1 MAGHVTRLDCR
12 RESLLELFR
21 AALSAVDPIRVVPT
35 GLPPPPRGRTVVVG
49 AGKASA
55 AMARA
60 VEDAWRGP
68 LQGLVLTR
76 YGHAVSC
83 RRIEIVEAA
92 HPVPDAVGESATI
105 RILDL
110 ARRLDEDDLLLAL
123 ISGGGSAL
131 LAAPAPGISLA
142 EKQSVSAALL
152 RAGARIGEINAVR
165 KHISSIKGGR
175 LALAA
180 YPAAVHTLAI
190 SDVPG
195 DDPATIA
202 SGPTVADPTSLHDAK
217 DVVRRYRIALPPSV
231 ADRLADPDSE
241 TPKPGD
247 PRLSRARFD
256 NLAGAADCLAAAATR
271 AEEMGF
277 RSRILG
283 DSIEGPAGELA
294 ARMAHAVRS
303 ALHQG
308 GRWVLLSGGES
319 TVEVRGSG
327 RGGPNAEFVLAFAME
342 VDGMPGVSAISADTD
357 GIDGTGG
364 HAGAVAQPD
373 TLVRAAAMGLDPV
386 AALQEND
393 AAGFFEALGDLVET
407 GPTRTNVSDFRAIIV
422 APN

>member
-1 MAGHVTRLDCR
+1 MEGYGKRPDCGRETLLD
-12 RESLLELFR
+12 LFR
-21 AALSAVDPIRVVPT
+21 AALSAVDPFRVVPPA
-35 GLPPPPRGRTVVVG
+35 LPPPPRGRTVVVG

-60 VEDAWRGP
+60 VEDAWEGP

-83 RRIEIVEAA
+83 QRIEIVEAA
-92 HPVPDAVGESATI
+92 HPVPDAVGESAAI
-105 RILDL
+105 RILNL
-110 ARRLDEDDLLLAL
+110 ARQLGEDDLLLTL

-131 LAAPAPGISLA
+131 LVAPASGISLA
-142 EKQSVSAALL
+142 EKQSVSVALL

-202 SGPTVADPTSLHDAK
+202 SGPTVADPTSLHDAR
-217 DVVRRYRIALPPSV
+217 DVVRRYGIVLPPAV
-231 ADRLADPDSE
+231 ADRLADPENE
-241 TPKPGD
+241 TPIPGD
-247 PRLSRARFD
+247 SRLARADFV
-256 NLAGAADCLAAAATR
+256 NLAGAADCLAAAAAR
-271 AEEMGF
+271 AEEMGY

-294 ARMAHAVRS
+294 ARMAEATRS
-303 ALHQG
+303 ALRHG

-327 RGGPNAEFVLAFAME
+327 RGGPNAEFALAFALE
-342 VDGMPGVSAISADTD
+342 IDGLPGVSAISADTD

-364 HAGAVAQPD
+364 HAGAVVQSD
-373 TLVRAAAMGLDPV
+373 TLARAAATGLDPA
-386 AALQEND
+386 AALREND
-393 AAGFFEALGDLVET
+393 AAGFFDALGDLVET

-422 APN
+422 EPN